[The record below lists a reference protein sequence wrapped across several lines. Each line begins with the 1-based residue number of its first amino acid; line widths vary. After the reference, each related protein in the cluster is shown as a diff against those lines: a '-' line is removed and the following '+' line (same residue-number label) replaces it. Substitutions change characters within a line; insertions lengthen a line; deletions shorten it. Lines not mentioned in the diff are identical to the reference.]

1 MGLYIDKNQK
11 SEIRIRGKKLLTPN
25 SILRTQKGVALIVA
39 LLMSVAI
46 MALAAGVLYFLTQS
60 TTMSGAGKRYATAA
74 EAADGAVNVM
84 KDSINLIM
92 WGEAITALPI
102 ATGNCSAQTYDISY
116 AVLNNNATCVT
127 TINLPSSLGGSYTA
141 NVTVTRLYS
150 VTLPGG
156 RLEFARST
164 GGVSSTAIFYRITA
178 TVTGTGSDNSVAEDS
193 ALYRFTG

>member
-74 EAADGAVNVM
+74 EAADGAVNVV

-92 WGEAITALPI
+92 WGEAITAL
-102 ATGNCSAQTYDISY
+102 TGNCSEGYALSN
-116 AVLNNNATCVT
+116 AVLNNNTTCST
-127 TINLPSSLGGSYTA
+127 AIDLPAPLGGSYTA

-156 RLEFARST
+156 RLEFARSA
-164 GGVSSTAIFYRITA
+164 GGVSSNAIFYRITA
-178 TVTGTGSDNSVAEDS
+178 TVTGPDNSVAENS

>member
-74 EAADGAVNVM
+74 EAADGAVNVV

-102 ATGNCSAQTYDISY
+102 ATGNCSEGYALSN
-116 AVLNNNATCVT
+116 AVLNNNTTCST
-127 TINLPSSLGGSYTA
+127 AINLPSALGGSYTA

-156 RLEFARST
+156 RLEFARSA
-164 GGVSSTAIFYRITA
+164 GGVSSNAIFYRITA
-178 TVTGTGSDNSVAEDS
+178 TVTGPDNSVAENS

>member
-1 MGLYIDKNQK
+1 MSQK
-11 SEIRIRGKKLLTPN
+11 LKKLT
-25 SILRTQKGVALIVA
+25 ILNAKIMNEKGVALIVA
-39 LLMSVAI
+39 LLMAVAI
-46 MALAAGVLYFLTQS
+46 MALVAGVLYFLNQS
-60 TTMSGAGKRYATAA
+60 TSMSGAGKRYATAA

-92 WGEAITALPI
+92 WGESISALPI

-116 AVLNNNATCVT
+116 AVINNNAPCGT

-141 NVTVTRLYS
+141 DVTVTRLYS
-150 VTLPGG
+150 ITLPGG
-156 RLEFARST
+156 RSEFARSA

-178 TVTGTGSDNSVAEDS
+178 TVRGTGSDNSVAENS